1 MFLRYRRGAGAMSL
15 RAGIAALAFLAAMAA
30 PASAETYPSRPVTIL
45 VPFAAGGGS
54 DLLARL
60 VAQKLEEKLG
70 KPFIIENRPGAGT
83 MLAAM
88 QAVRSAPDGYT
99 LMQATSSTMAINV
112 SMQKKM
118 PYDPLKDLVPVALLS
133 SSPFFLVVNKDLPV
147 KSVAELIALA
157 KSKPN
162 GLNYGSGGP
171 GSMHHLS
178 TELLQS
184 MAGIEMTHVPYK
196 ATPPAMN
203 DLLAGHIQV
212 LFGDTTSVLPMIQQ
226 GSVRALGVT
235 TAKRSPAAPDVPA
248 VAETLPGYES
258 ASWQMLVAPGATP
271 PDVIALLNREVHAIF
286 SEPAVIAELERR
298 GIGPALTGP
307 PEQLRQFVG
316 QEILRWGGVVRRAGL
331 EGSQ

>member
-1 MFLRYRRGAGAMSL
+1 MSMRFCL
-15 RAGIAALAFLAAMAA
+15 SALSALSVLAAA
-30 PASAETYPSRPVTIL
+30 PASAQQYPSRPVTIV

-83 MLAAM
+83 TLAAM
-88 QAVRSAPDGYT
+88 QTVRAAPDGHT
-99 LMQATSSTMAINV
+99 LMQATSTTMAINV

-118 PYDPLKDLVPVALLS
+118 PYEPLKDLVPVALLS
-133 SSPFFLVVNKDLPV
+133 SSPFFLVVRSDSPV
-147 KSVAELIALA
+147 KTVADLIALA
-157 KSKPN
+157 KAKPN

-184 MAGIEMTHVPYK
+184 LAGIEMTHVPYK

-226 GSVRALGVT
+226 GTVRGVAVT
-235 TAKRSPAAPDVPA
+235 TAKRSPAEPDIPA
-248 VAETLPGYES
+248 VAETVPGYES

-271 PDVIALLNREVHAIF
+271 PEVIALLNREVHTIF
-286 SEPAVIAELERR
+286 SNPTVIAELERR
-298 GIGPALTGP
+298 GIGPALTGTP
-307 PEQLRQFVG
+307 DEVRDFVKK
-316 QEILRWGGVVRRAGL
+316 EIVRWSDVVRRAGL

>member
-1 MFLRYRRGAGAMSL
+1 MRFCLSAL
-15 RAGIAALAFLAAMAA
+15 IALLVLAAA
-30 PASAETYPSRPVTIL
+30 PAGAQQYPSRPVTIV

-83 MLAAM
+83 TLAAM
-88 QAVRSAPDGYT
+88 QAVRATPDGYT
-99 LMQATSSTMAINV
+99 LMQATSTTMAINV
-112 SMQKKM
+112 TMSKKM
-118 PYDPLKDLVPVALLS
+118 PYEPLKDLVPVALLS
-133 SSPFFLVVNKDLPV
+133 SSPFFLVVKSDSPV
-147 KSVAELIALA
+147 KTVADLIALA

-226 GSVRALGVT
+226 GTVRGIAVT
-235 TAKRSPAAPDVPA
+235 TAKRSPAAPDIPA

-271 PDVIALLNREVHAIF
+271 PEVIALLNREVHTIF
-286 SEPAVIAELERR
+286 SNPAVIAELERR
-298 GIGPALTGP
+298 GIGPALTGTP
-307 PEQLRQFVG
+307 DEVRDFV
-316 QEILRWGGVVRRAGL
+316 QKEIVRWGDVVRRAGL

>member
-1 MFLRYRRGAGAMSL
+1 MRSKHLLGALAVL
-15 RAGIAALAFLAAMAA
+15 AALAA
-30 PASAETYPSRPVTIL
+30 PAGAQQYPSRPVTIV

-70 KPFIIENRPGAGT
+70 KPFIVENRPGAGT
-83 MLAAM
+83 TLAAM
-88 QAVRSAPDGYT
+88 QAVRSTPDGYT
-99 LMQATSSTMAINV
+99 LMQATSTTMAINV

-118 PYDPLKDLVPVALLS
+118 PYEPLKDLVPVALLS
-133 SSPFFLVVNKDLPV
+133 SSPFFLVVNSNSPV
-147 KSVAELIALA
+147 KTVADLIALA

-212 LFGDTTSVLPMIQQ
+212 LFSDTTSVLPMIQQ
-226 GSVRALGVT
+226 GTVRGIAVT
-235 TAKRSPAAPDVPA
+235 TAKRSPAAPDIPA
-248 VAETLPGYES
+248 VAETVPGYES

-271 PDVIALLNREVHAIF
+271 PEVIALLNREVHTIF
-286 SEPAVIAELERR
+286 SNPAVIAELERR
-298 GIGPALTGP
+298 GIGPALTGTP
-307 PEQLRQFVG
+307 DEVRDFVKK
-316 QEILRWGGVVRRAGL
+316 EIVRWSDVVRRAGL

>member
-1 MFLRYRRGAGAMSL
+1 MTSRVLLS
-15 RAGIAALAFLAAMAA
+15 IVALVAVFAAA
-30 PASAETYPSRPVTIL
+30 PVQAQQYPSKPVTIV

-70 KPFIIENRPGAGT
+70 KPFIIENRPGAAT
-83 MLAAM
+83 TLAAM
-88 QAVRSAPDGYT
+88 QVVRAAPDGYT

-112 SMQKKM
+112 SMGKKLA
-118 PYDPLKDLVPVALLS
+118 YEPLKDLVPVALLS

-147 KSVAELIALA
+147 KSVADLIALA

-178 TELLQS
+178 TELLES
-184 MAGIEMTHVPYK
+184 LAGIQMTHVPYK

-212 LFGDTTSVLPMIQQ
+212 LFGDTTSVLPFIRQ
-226 GSVRALGVT
+226 GTVRPLGVT
-235 TAKRSPAAPDVPA
+235 TAKRSPAEPEVPA
-248 VAETLPGYES
+248 VGETVPGFEFGIVADAGCARRDAARGDRS
-258 ASWQMLVAPGATP
+258 AQPRGPHDLQRSGRDQGVGAPRRRPGA
-271 PDVIALLNREVHAIF
+271 DRHARRGPRVRQ
-286 SEPAVIAELERR
+286 EGDRALERR
-298 GIGPALTGP
+298 GAPRRSRGQPVT
-307 PEQLRQFVG
+307 PEH
-316 QEILRWGGVVRRAGL
+316 A
-331 EGSQ
+331 

>member
-1 MFLRYRRGAGAMSL
+1 MSS
-15 RAGIAALAFLAAMAA
+15 RMRIATLAFATLAMVG
-30 PASAETYPSRPVTIL
+30 PAQAETYPSRPVTIV

-70 KPFIIENRPGAGT
+70 KPFIIENRPGAAT
-83 MLAAM
+83 TLAAM
-88 QAVRSAPDGYT
+88 QAVRATPDGST

-112 SMQKKM
+112 SMSKKM
-118 PYDPLKDLVPVALLS
+118 PYEPLKDLVPVALLS
-133 SSPFFLVVNKDLPV
+133 SSPFFLVVRSDSPV
-147 KSVAELIALA
+147 KTVADLIALA

-178 TELLQS
+178 TELLQNL
-184 MAGIEMTHVPYK
+184 AGIQMTHVPYK

-203 DLLAGHIQV
+203 DLMAGHIQV
-212 LFGDTTSVLPMIQQ
+212 LFGDTTSTLPFIKQ
-226 GSVRALGVT
+226 GTVRGVAVT
-235 TAKRSPAAPDVPA
+235 TAKRSPAAPDIPT
-248 VAETLPGYES
+248 VAETVPGFES

-271 PDVIALLNREVHAIF
+271 PEVIALLNRTVHAIF
-286 SEPAVIAELERR
+286 SDPAVIDELSKR
-298 GIGPALTGP
+298 GIGPALTGTP
-307 PEQLRQFVG
+307 DEVRDFVK
-316 QEILRWGGVVRRAGL
+316 QEIVRWSDVVRRAGL

>member
-1 MFLRYRRGAGAMSL
+1 MLRFCVAL
-15 RAGIAALAFLAAMAA
+15 IAALFAL
-30 PASAETYPSRPVTIL
+30 PAHADQYPARPVTIM

-60 VAQKLEEKLG
+60 VAQKLEGKLG

-83 MLAAM
+83 TLAAM
-88 QAVRSAPDGYT
+88 VTVRAAPDGYT

-112 SMQKKM
+112 SMHKKLL
-118 PYDPLKDLVPVALLS
+118 YEPLKDLVPVALLS
-133 SSPFFLVVNKDLPV
+133 SSPFFLVVNNELPV

-162 GLNYGSGGP
+162 GLNYGSAGP

-178 TELLQS
+178 TELFESLT
-184 MAGIEMTHVPYK
+184 GIKMTHVPYK

-212 LFGDTTSVLPMIQQ
+212 LFGDTTSVLPMIKQ
-226 GSVRALGVT
+226 GKVRPLGVT
-235 TAKRSPAAPDVPA
+235 TAKRSPAEPDVPA
-248 VAETLPGYES
+248 VGETVPGFES

-271 PDVIALLNREVHAIF
+271 PEVIMLLNRAVHDAF
-286 SEPAVIAELERR
+286 SEPATIAELERR
-298 GIGPALTGP
+298 GIGPAITGP
-307 PEQLRQFVG
+307 PNELQAFVKND
-316 QEILRWGGVVRRAGL
+316 IVRWRDVVRRAGL

>member
-1 MFLRYRRGAGAMSL
+1 MRFRS
-15 RAGIAALAFLAAMAA
+15 ALAVLAWLSFAAA
-30 PASAETYPSRPVTIL
+30 PAQAQQYPSRPVTIV

-70 KPFIIENRPGAGT
+70 KPFIIENRPGAAT
-83 MLAAM
+83 TLAAM
-88 QAVRSAPDGYT
+88 QVVRAAPDGST

-112 SMQKKM
+112 SMNKKM
-118 PYDPLKDLVPVALLS
+118 PYQPLKDLVPVALLS

-184 MAGIEMTHVPYK
+184 MAGIQMTHVPYK

-212 LFGDTTSVLPMIQQ
+212 LFGDTTSVLPFIQQ
-226 GSVRALGVT
+226 GTVRPLGVT
-235 TAKRSPAAPDVPA
+235 TAKRSPAAPDIPA
-248 VAETLPGYES
+248 IAETVPGYES

-286 SEPAVIAELERR
+286 SDPAVIQELERR
-298 GIGPALTGP
+298 GIGPALTGTP
-307 PEQLRQFVG
+307 DEVREFVKK
-316 QEILRWGGVVRRAGL
+316 EIVRWGDVVRRAGL

>member
-1 MFLRYRRGAGAMSL
+1 MMLSARFALL
-15 RAGIAALAFLAAMAA
+15 VLFAAFGG
-30 PASAETYPSRPVTIL
+30 PVHAESYPVRPVTIV
-45 VPFAAGGGS
+45 VPFSAGGGS

-60 VAQKLEEKLG
+60 VAQKLEQKLG
-70 KPFIIENRPGAGT
+70 KPFIVENRPGAAT
-83 MLAAM
+83 TLAAM
-88 QAVRSAPDGYT
+88 QVVRSAPDGYT

-112 SMQKKM
+112 SMSKKM
-118 PYDPLKDLVPVALLS
+118 PYEPLKDLVPVALLS
-133 SSPFFLVVNKDLPV
+133 SSPFFLVVSKDSPV

-157 KSKPN
+157 KAKPDS
-162 GLNYGSGGP
+162 LNYGSGGP

-184 MAGIEMTHVPYK
+184 LAGIHMTHVPYK

-203 DLLAGHIQV
+203 DLIAGNIQV
-212 LFGDTTSVLPMIQQ
+212 LFGDTTSTLPFITQ
-226 GSVRALGVT
+226 GTVRALAVT

-248 VAETLPGYES
+248 VAETVPGYES

-286 SEPAVIAELERR
+286 SDPAVIAELERR
-298 GIGPALTGP
+298 GIGPALTGTP
-307 PEQLRQFVG
+307 PEVQEFVKN
-316 QEILRWGGVVRRAGL
+316 EIVRWSGVVRRAGL

>member
-1 MFLRYRRGAGAMSL
+1 MMTVRISL
-15 RAGIAALAFLAAMAA
+15 SILTTLLALLTT
-30 PASAETYPSRPVTIL
+30 PAHAQQYPSRPVTIV

-70 KPFIIENRPGAGT
+70 KPFIIENRPGAAT
-83 MLAAM
+83 TLAAM
-88 QAVRSAPDGYT
+88 QVVRAVPDGYM

-112 SMQKKM
+112 SMSKKLA
-118 PYDPLKDLVPVALLS
+118 YEPLKDLVPVALLS
-133 SSPFFLVVNKDLPV
+133 SSPFFLVVNKDSPLQ
-147 KSVAELIALA
+147 SVADLISLA
-157 KSKPN
+157 KAKPN
-162 GLNYGSGGP
+162 SLNYGSGGP

-184 MAGIEMTHVPYK
+184 LAGIQMTHVPYK

-203 DLLAGHIQV
+203 DLLAGNIQV
-212 LFGDTTSVLPMIQQ
+212 LFGDTTSTLPFIKQ
-226 GSVRALGVT
+226 GTVRALAVT

-248 VAETLPGYES
+248 VAETVPGFES

-271 PDVIALLNREVHAIF
+271 PEVIALLNREVYAIF
-286 SEPAVIAELERR
+286 SNPAVIGELERR
-298 GIGPALTGP
+298 GIGPALTGNP
-307 PEQLRQFVG
+307 AEVQDFVK
-316 QEILRWGGVVRRAGL
+316 QEIVRWSDVVRRAGL

>member
-1 MFLRYRRGAGAMSL
+1 MRSKHLRGAL
-15 RAGIAALAFLAAMAA
+15 VVLAALASA
-30 PASAETYPSRPVTIL
+30 PASAQQYPSRPVTIV

-83 MLAAM
+83 TLAAM
-88 QAVRSAPDGYT
+88 QAVRSTPDGYT
-99 LMQATSSTMAINV
+99 LMQATSTTMAINV
-112 SMQKKM
+112 TMSKKM
-118 PYDPLKDLVPVALLS
+118 PYEPLKDLVPVALLS
-133 SSPFFLVVNKDLPV
+133 SSPFFLVVNANSPV
-147 KSVAELIALA
+147 KTVADLIALA

-184 MAGIEMTHVPYK
+184 LAGIEMTHVPYK

-226 GSVRALGVT
+226 GTVRGIAVT
-235 TAKRSPAAPDVPA
+235 TAKRSPAAPDIPA
-248 VAETLPGYES
+248 VAETVPGYES

-271 PDVIALLNREVHAIF
+271 PEVIGLLNREVHTIF
-286 SEPAVIAELERR
+286 SNPAVIAELERR
-298 GIGPALTGP
+298 GIGPALTGTP
-307 PEQLRQFVG
+307 DEVRDFVKK
-316 QEILRWGGVVRRAGL
+316 EIVRWSDVVRRAGL

>member
-1 MFLRYRRGAGAMSL
+1 MTVRISL
-15 RAGIAALAFLAAMAA
+15 SILTTLLALLTT
-30 PASAETYPSRPVTIL
+30 PAHAQQYPSRPVTIV

-70 KPFIIENRPGAGT
+70 KPFIIENRPGAAT
-83 MLAAM
+83 TLAAM
-88 QAVRSAPDGYT
+88 QVVRAVPDGYM

-112 SMQKKM
+112 SMSKKLA
-118 PYDPLKDLVPVALLS
+118 YEPLKDLVPVALLS
-133 SSPFFLVVNKDLPV
+133 SSPFFLVVNKDSPLQ
-147 KSVAELIALA
+147 SVADLISLA
-157 KSKPN
+157 KAKPN
-162 GLNYGSGGP
+162 SLNYGSGGP

-184 MAGIEMTHVPYK
+184 LAGIEMTHVPYK

-226 GSVRALGVT
+226 GTVRGIAVT
-235 TAKRSPAAPDVPA
+235 TAKRSPAAPDIPA
-248 VAETLPGYES
+248 VAETVPGYES

-271 PDVIALLNREVHAIF
+271 PEVIALLNREVHTIF
-286 SEPAVIAELERR
+286 SNPAVIAELERR
-298 GIGPALTGP
+298 GIGPALTGTP
-307 PEQLRQFVG
+307 DEVRDFVKK
-316 QEILRWGGVVRRAGL
+316 EIVRWSDVVRRAGL